1 MYVQK
6 DIENLKIEVSLM
18 ARKAESILEKA
29 LISLEKKDPALVDE
43 IKNMDK
49 ELDSSEIHLDTHC
62 AEILAL
68 KDPYAIDFRFIFS
81 VIKTT
86 RDLERVGDECKTVAK
101 WSLKLRSNNDEELI
115 NLGKKAKASLNTSI
129 TALINLDTEMAE
141 KVSDLEEEVDAIED
155 RIIASDPDLARAF
168 IAKAF
173 ERISDMAT
181 NIAEN
186 VIFCVK
192 AEDIRHGGLKKI

>member
-1 MYVQK
+1 MFVQK
-6 DIENLKIEVSLM
+6 DIENLKKEVSLM

-29 LISLEKKDPALVDE
+29 ITAMETKDAALVEEIKTLDKDLDNFEISLDA
-43 IKNMDK
+43 
-49 ELDSSEIHLDTHC
+49 HC
-62 AEILAL
+62 AELLAL

-86 RDLERVGDECKTVAK
+86 RDLERVGDESKTIGK
-101 WSLKLRSNNDEELI
+101 WSLKMNGDAEEDLKT
-115 NLGKKAKASLNTSI
+115 LGKKAKASLNTAI
-129 TALINLDTEMAE
+129 TALINLDADTAE
-141 KVSDLEEEVDAIED
+141 KVTEIEEEVDEIED
-155 RIIASDPDLARAF
+155 RIIESNPDLARAF

-192 AEDIRHGGLKKI
+192 AEDIRHGGVKKI

>member
-1 MYVQK
+1 MFVQK
-6 DIENLKIEVSLM
+6 DIENLKKEVSLM
-18 ARKAESILEKA
+18 ARKAESILDKA
-29 LISLEKKDPALVDE
+29 LVALETKDSSLVEE

-49 ELDSSEIHLDTHC
+49 DLDTFEINLDAHC
-62 AEILAL
+62 AELLAL

-86 RDLERVGDECKTVAK
+86 RDLERVGDESKTVGK
-101 WSLKLRSNNDEELI
+101 WSLKLKGNADAELLD
-115 NLGKKAKASLNTSI
+115 LGKKAKASLNTAI
-129 TALINLDTEMAE
+129 TSLINLDTEMAE
-141 KVSDLEEEVDAIED
+141 RVSDLEEEVDAIED
-155 RIIASDPDLARAF
+155 HILASDPDLARAF

-192 AEDIRHGGLKKI
+192 AEDIRHGGMKKI